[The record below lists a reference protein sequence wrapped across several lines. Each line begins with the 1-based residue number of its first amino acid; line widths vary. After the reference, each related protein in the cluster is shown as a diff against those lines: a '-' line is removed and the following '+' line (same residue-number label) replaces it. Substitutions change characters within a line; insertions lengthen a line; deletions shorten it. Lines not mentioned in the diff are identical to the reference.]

1 MASKWGGFRP
11 WVLDN
16 SEVARKIKEREVD
29 KGTLLLHSS
38 GVLFAISAV
47 LAAGRSQ

>member
-11 WVLDN
+11 WVLDH
-16 SEVARKIKEREVD
+16 SEVAQKIKEREVD
-29 KGTLLLHSS
+29 KGTLLPHAS